1 MKTILK
7 GLAALGIGAIMAG
20 SAFAQE
26 EEHAA
31 GGTPH
36 YPLNKPVEQD
46 WSFEGEINK
55 NVGAWGSQ
63 QVRLVY
69 RDVSD
74 YVDVIPIGTG
84 QSIGNIDKTWAAAIV
99 STAAVACSS
108 DDDGSDSTGGAAT
121 GATTTTTSATTTAT
135 GATTV
140 PSTAIRMVTTS
151 ATAAITS
158 STNGAETSTAR
169 RNSCR

>member
-46 WSFEGEINK
+46 WSFEGPFGTYDRGQLQRGLQVFRESCSSCHSMDL
-55 NVGAWGSQ
+55 VSFRTLEDLGYSEA
-63 QVRLVY
+63 QVRALASEYEVEDGPDASGDMFT
-69 RDVSD
+69 RAAIPSD
-74 YVDVIPIGTG
+74 HFPAPFP
-84 QSIGNIDKTWAAAIV
+84 NPEAAA
-99 STAAVACSS
+99 AAN
-108 DDDGSDSTGGAAT
+108 GGA
-121 GATTTTTSATTTAT
+121 GK
-135 GATTV
+135 
-140 PSTAIRMVTTS
+140 
-151 ATAAITS
+151 
-158 STNGAETSTAR
+158 
-169 RNSCR
+169 